1 MTDILDMD
9 DPDDVTATHSQ
20 HFGVVTSNTDQ
31 VSATTGAFV
40 LQHSP
45 ASALDHRTV
54 GVRNLIV
61 DWLEDAVDD
70 LNNHA
75 GSMHRYVV
83 ETNQALRDSDVA
95 GGAQVSR
102 SI

>member
-1 MTDILDMD
+1 MTYILDTD
-9 DPDDVTATHSQ
+9 DPDDVTATHGQ
-20 HFGVVTSNTDQ
+20 HFGVVTSHTGQ
-31 VSATTGAFV
+31 VSATTDAFV

-54 GVRNLIV
+54 RVRDLIV
-61 DWLEDAVDD
+61 EWFGNAVDD
-70 LNNHA
+70 LNDHA

-83 ETNQALRDSDVA
+83 ETNQAHRSSDVA

-102 SI
+102 SV

>member
-1 MTDILDMD
+1 MTYILDTD
-9 DPDDVTATHSQ
+9 DPDDVTATHGQ
-20 HFGVVTSNTDQ
+20 HFGVVTSHTSQ

-54 GVRNLIV
+54 KVRDLIV
-61 DWLEDAVDD
+61 GWFGDAVDD
-70 LNNHA
+70 LNDHA
-75 GSMHRYVV
+75 GSMHRFVV
-83 ETNQALRDSDVA
+83 ETNQALRGTDVA
-95 GGAQVSR
+95 GGAQVSG